1 MALWDGRFSD
11 GPGDDMV
18 RFSECLEVDQR
29 MWRDDI
35 EGSKAHA
42 TMLGEVGLLD
52 EAEVAT
58 LLKGLSQVADEL
70 QSGAFV
76 PQPEHEDI
84 HMAVETR
91 LTQIVGAVGAK
102 LHTARSRNDQ
112 VATDVRLWLKRRL
125 GELAE
130 VQRGLVKALVDRAES
145 DGHALMPGY
154 THLQRGQPI
163 LLGHHLLAHAWSIK
177 RDADRVADALVRMN
191 ESPLGAGAMAGTPHP
206 IDRHRTAE
214 LLGFSGPMHNAMDAV
229 ACRDHQLEAASVC
242 AIAMVHLSRIA
253 EELVLWSTS
262 EFRFVR
268 MGDAYATG
276 SSIMPQKRNP
286 DAAELVRGKAGR
298 GVGAVASL
306 LTMTKGLPMAYN
318 RDLQED
324 RQQLFDTLDNTV
336 ACTAITA
343 GMFRT
348 LSFDIDRFEAELRGD
363 FLLATEL
370 ADHLA
375 TKGVPFRDAH
385 HVSGSVVGWC
395 EAQGG
400 DFTLLTADKLA
411 SFHPALEGD
420 DAALGLLLDPRGA
433 AERRTSFGGTA
444 PGEVVRQIEV
454 LRAWVAEG

>member
-1 MALWDGRFSD
+1 MALWDGRFSE

-18 RFSECLEVDQR
+18 RFSECLDVDLR

-35 EGSKAHA
+35 EGSRAHA
-42 TMLGEVGLLD
+42 TMLGEVGLLT
-52 EAEVAT
+52 ESEVAT
-58 LLKGLSQVADEL
+58 LLKGLSQVESEIEAGD
-70 QSGAFV
+70 FV

-91 LTQIVGAVGAK
+91 LTEIVGAVGAK

-112 VATDVRLWLKRRL
+112 VAVDVRLWLRRRL
-125 GELAE
+125 GELRDA
-130 VQRGLVKALVDRAES
+130 QRELVGALLDRVEA
-145 DGHALMPGY
+145 DGQALMPGY

-163 LLGHHLLAHAWSIK
+163 LLGHHLLAHAWSIV
-177 RDADRVADALVRMN
+177 RDAERVRDCLARVNR
-191 ESPLGAGAMAGTPHP
+191 SPLGAGAMAGTPHP

-214 LLGFSGPMHNAMDAV
+214 LLGFDGPMPNAMDAV

-242 AIAMVHLSRIA
+242 AIAGVHLSRIA

-298 GVGAVASL
+298 SVGALTSL
-306 LTMTKGLPMAYN
+306 MVMTKGLPMAYN

-324 RQQLFDTLDNTV
+324 RQQLFDTLDNLV
-336 ACTAITA
+336 ACTRITA

-348 LSFDIDRFEAELRGD
+348 LEVSRDRFEAEMRGD
-363 FLLATEL
+363 FCLATEL

-375 TKGVPFRDAH
+375 TKGVPFREAH
-385 HVSGSVVGWC
+385 HVAGSVVGWC
-395 EAQGG
+395 ETNGG
-400 DFTLLTADKLA
+400 DFNLLTPSKLA
-411 SFHPALEGD
+411 AFHPSLEGD
-420 DAALGLLLDPRGA
+420 EVALDLLLDPRAA

-444 PGEVVRQIEV
+444 PSEVARQV
-454 LRAWVAEG
+454 ADLRAWVGEG

>member
-1 MALWDGRFSD
+1 MALWDGRFSE

-18 RFSECLEVDQR
+18 RFSECLDVDLR

-35 EGSKAHA
+35 EGSRAHA
-42 TMLGEVGLLD
+42 TMLGEVGLLT

-58 LLKGLSQVADEL
+58 LLAGLSQVADEIAAG
-70 QSGAFV
+70 SFV

-91 LTQIVGAVGAK
+91 LTEIVGPVGAK

-112 VATDVRLWLKRRL
+112 VATDVRLWLRRRL
-125 GELAE
+125 DELASA
-130 VQRGLVKALVDRAES
+130 QRELVAALVDRAES

-163 LLGHHLLAHAWSIK
+163 HLAHHLLAHAWAVR
-177 RDADRVADALVRMN
+177 RDAERVADARRRLN

-214 LLGFSGPMHNAMDAV
+214 LLGFRAPMDNAMDAV
-229 ACRDHQLEAASVC
+229 ACRDHQLEAASCC
-242 AIAMVHLSRIA
+242 AIALVHLSRLA

-286 DAAELVRGKAGR
+286 DAAELVRGKSGR
-298 GVGAVASL
+298 AVGALTSL

-324 RQQLFDTLDNTV
+324 RQQLFDTLDNAV
-336 ACTAITA
+336 ACTRITA
-343 GMFRT
+343 GMLRT
-348 LSFDIDRFEAELRGD
+348 LSVDHDRFATELRGD
-363 FLLATEL
+363 FLLATEI

-375 TKGVPFRDAH
+375 TRGVPFREAH
-385 HVSGSVVGWC
+385 HVAGRIVGWC
-395 EAQGG
+395 EARGG
-400 DFTLLTADKLA
+400 DFGLLSGEDLA
-411 SFHPALEGD
+411 SFHPAL
-420 DAALGLLLDPRGA
+420 DAAALELLTDPVA
-433 AERRTSFGGTA
+433 AADRRTSFGGTA
-444 PGEVVRQIEV
+444 PAEGQRQIGA
-454 LRAWVAEG
+454 LRAWVAAGA

>member
-1 MALWDGRFSD
+1 MALWDGRFSE

-18 RFSECLEVDQR
+18 RFSECLDVDLR

-35 EGSKAHA
+35 DGSRAHA
-42 TMLGEVGLLD
+42 TMLGEVGLLT

-58 LLKGLSQVADEL
+58 LLEGLSQVAHEIET
-70 QSGAFV
+70 GAFV

-91 LTQIVGAVGAK
+91 LTEIVGPVGAK

-112 VATDVRLWLKRRL
+112 VATDVRLWLRRRL
-125 GELAE
+125 TELEAA
-130 VQRGLVKALVDRAES
+130 QRDLVAALVERTVA
-145 DGHALMPGY
+145 DGRALMPGF

-163 LLGHHLLAHAWSIK
+163 LLGHHLLAHAWAVR
-177 RDADRVADALVRMN
+177 RDAERVADARKRAN
-191 ESPLGAGAMAGTPHP
+191 QSPLGAGAMAGTPHP

-214 LLGFSGPMHNAMDAV
+214 LLGFDAPMDNAMDAV
-229 ACRDHQLEAASVC
+229 ACRDHQLEAASAC
-242 AIAMVHLSRIA
+242 AIALVHLSRLA
-253 EELVLWSTS
+253 EELVLWSTT

-286 DAAELVRGKAGR
+286 DAAELVRGKSGR
-298 GVGAVASL
+298 AVGALASL

-324 RQQLFDTLDNTV
+324 RQQLFDTLDNAV
-336 ACTAITA
+336 ACTRITA
-343 GMFRT
+343 GMIRT
-348 LSFDIDRFEAELRGD
+348 LEVQADRYEQELDGD
-363 FLLATEL
+363 FLLATEI

-375 TKGVPFRDAH
+375 ARGVPFREAH
-385 HVSGSVVGWC
+385 HVSGRIVGWC

-400 DFTLLTADKLA
+400 DFSLLTPEKLA
-411 SFHPALEGD
+411 SFHEQLGPEAMTLVT
-420 DAALGLLLDPRGA
+420 DARAA

-444 PGEVVRQIEV
+444 PAEVDRQVEA
-454 LRAWVAEG
+454 LRAWV